1 MVERITNDLK
11 QMASSHCAKSSAWL
25 RWQTPYNLGM
35 MNSSTPQ
42 HDHQD
47 GTHRLRLVIRGAV
60 QGVGFRPYIYRLA
73 DELKLRGYVT
83 NTAQGVVI
91 DIEQDQRH
99 LISFWRA
106 CHESLP
112 PRAFIQSCEVS
123 HLDPLGQ
130 KSFEIRTQHRRRQQ
144 DGVRPPRYRHL
155 SRLPARHFRFHQPT
169 LSLPIHQLHQ
179 LRTTILRSLNRCR
192 TIAPTRL

>member
-1 MVERITNDLK
+1 
-11 QMASSHCAKSSAWL
+11 
-25 RWQTPYNLGM
+25 

-42 HDHQD
+42 HDYQD

-73 DELKLRGYVT
+73 SELKLRGYVT

-91 DIEQDQRH
+91 DIEQNQQTLDQFLAR
-99 LISFWRA
+99 LPR
-106 CHESLP
+106 ELP

-130 KSFEIRTQHRRRQQ
+130 ESFEIRTSSDGGSKTAYVLPDIATCPDCLQDIFDSTNRRYLYPFTNCTNC
-144 DGVRPPRYRHL
+144 GPRY
-155 SRLPARHFRFHQPT
+155 T
-169 LSLPIHQLHQ
+169 IMESLPYD
-179 LRTTILRSLNRCR
+179 RANTT
-192 TIAPTRL
+192 